1 MAKILFPSSSSPG
14 VNRQEGGGRL
24 INAYAEKLGPAGPA
38 SFVIRRAPGLRLF
51 AGSGETGIRGQTF
64 IDPYLYAAF
73 SNRLVRFDSVGV
85 GTAVGTLNGSDWVTF
100 ARNNRTPTP
109 DRVVVTEDAV
119 YTFTDTSITELVDGD
134 LPQPNSVCFI
144 DGYFFYTIADGRCF
158 ASEINGTG
166 ISSNDYIRAE
176 AKPDGLLRG
185 VAFARDLYLCG
196 PSTIEVWSN
205 TGNATGFPFSRT
217 TVIWRGLAGRKAIAG
232 FEDGFATALLWVSDD
247 NAVHQLSGYGTQKV
261 SPPEL
266 DRLIEATTD
275 KDQLEASVFVVGG
288 HPCWR
293 ITGPNFTWVYD
304 IGTQDWHERHS
315 YLDTRWR
322 VAGNS
327 VQAFGRW
334 LTGDRLSGSVLEITE
349 DTAREAGEPLV
360 WEVVSGDMGDFP
372 SRFTVPRAQFYFVTG
387 TGVANGEDPIERQP
401 QVAISWSDDGAVNWS
416 TPVLREIGP
425 QQVTKTRVVVNRCG
439 MTSVRGRRWRLAVAD
454 PVYVGLIGGDMQIQ
468 GRSG

>member
-1 MAKILFPSSSSPG
+1 MAKILFPQSTSPG
-14 VNRQEGGGRL
+14 VDSQEGGGRL
-24 INAYAEKLGPAGPA
+24 VNAYSEPLGQGAGN

-85 GTAVGTLNGSDWVTF
+85 GTTVGTLNGSDWVTF

-176 AKPDGLLRG
+176 AKPDGLRRG
-185 VAFARDLYLCG
+185 LAFDRELYLCG

-247 NAVHQLSGYGTQKV
+247 NAVHQLAGYGTQKV

-266 DRLIEATTD
+266 DRLIEATAD
-275 KDQLEASVFVVGG
+275 KDQLEASVYVVGG

-304 IGTQDWHERHS
+304 LATKAWHQRES
-315 YLDTRWR
+315 YLSQTWR
-322 VAGNS
+322 IAGNS
-327 VQAFGRW
+327 VQAFGKW
-334 LTGDRLSGSVLEITE
+334 LTGDGLSGSILEVSE
-349 DTAREAGEPLV
+349 GVYREVDQPLV
-360 WEVVSGDMGDFP
+360 WEVESYAMGDFP
-372 SRFTVPRAQFYFVTG
+372 ARFRVPRSEFNFVRG
-387 TGVANGEDPIERQP
+387 TGVADGVDPIERQP
-401 QVAISWSDDGAVNWS
+401 QVAISWTDDGGDTYT
-416 TPVLREIGP
+416 TPLLRELGA
-425 QQVTKTRVVVNRCG
+425 QQVQKYPVAINGCG
-439 MTSVRGRRWRLAVAD
+439 ETNTIGRRWRLSVAD
-454 PVYVGLIGGDMQIQ
+454 PVYVGLIGGDMGVRQ
-468 GRSG
+468 